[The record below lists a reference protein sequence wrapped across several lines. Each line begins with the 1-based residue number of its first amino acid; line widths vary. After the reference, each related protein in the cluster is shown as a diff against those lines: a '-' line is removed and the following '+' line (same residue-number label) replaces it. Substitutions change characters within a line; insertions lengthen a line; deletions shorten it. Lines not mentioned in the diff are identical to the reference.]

1 MSTTYW
7 NNDGKYNEAVKAL
20 QAMIPAEGAVKGSKN
35 KALERLRK
43 AINKYYRL
51 YNDGDFN
58 IGARTIFGIEEMWE
72 YTYYKTYTD
81 WKGRLQSRKAFNEK
95 LYAAVE
101 EAMDEIVIAAALEQG
116 VAL

>member
-7 NNDGKYNEAVKAL
+7 NNDGKYNEAVKKL
-20 QAMIPAEGAVKGSKN
+20 QELIPVEGSVRG
-35 KALERLRK
+35 KANANLERLRK

-58 IGARTIFGIEEMWE
+58 IGARTIFGISEMWE
-72 YTYYKTYTD
+72 YTCYKTYTD
-81 WKGRLQSRKAFNEK
+81 WKGRLQSRKAYNAK

-101 EAMDEIVIAAALEQG
+101 EAMDEIIVAAATEQG
-116 VAL
+116 VVI